1 MTDRSTDVLSPLPR
15 PGRAIP
21 PGGWVPSDDD
31 LLERALAFSGSYV
44 SDDGH
49 VTVRRSSGSLEY
61 SGARFTGYC
70 AVCARTGLTPP
81 SGEPLTDVRAAA
93 QFVVAHHRG
102 EAD

>member
-15 PGRAIP
+15 AGRTIT

-49 VTVRRSSGSLEY
+49 VTVRRSSGPIEY
-61 SGARFTGYC
+61 SGARFTGHC

-81 SGEPLTDVRAAA
+81 SGEPLSDVRAAVR
-93 QFVVAHHRG
+93 FVVAHHHG